1 MDNAASAKAWAAS
14 LGGIEFPILADFHPK
29 GAVAQLYG
37 VYNEER
43 GLARRAMFIIDEQGI
58 IRHSQVYEPGT
69 IPDPEEIIKI
79 LSGL

>member
-1 MDNAASAKAWAAS
+1 
-14 LGGIEFPILADFHPK
+14 LGGIDFRLLADFHPK

-43 GLARRAMFIIDEQGI
+43 GTAQRALFIIDEQGV
-58 IRHSQVYEPGT
+58 IRHSQAYEPGT
-69 IPDPEEIIKI
+69 VPDPEEIIQI